1 MKRILTV
8 QDISCVGRCS
18 LTVALPIIS
27 AAGVEAGVLPTA
39 VLSTHTMFP
48 KYTFCDLTG
57 EIEKISTA
65 FEELDIGFDAIYTG
79 YLGSFEQLGLVSD
92 MFDRNGGK
100 DCTVLIDPVMADNGK
115 LYKGFTPEF
124 AKAMAKLCS
133 KADIIVPNLTEACFM
148 LDVPYVEDYTEDY
161 VRDLL
166 KKLAGLGAR
175 YAALTGISFEEG
187 KVGVYAYDSE
197 EDRYFSYYNEKL
209 PATYHGTGDIF
220 ASSTLGALMRGHSLE
235 SALRVAV
242 DFTLECIRLTM
253 KDEQR
258 RFYGV
263 NFEEA
268 IPYYIKRLE
277 EKL

>member
-1 MKRILTV
+1 
-8 QDISCVGRCS
+8 
-18 LTVALPIIS
+18 
-27 AAGVEAGVLPTA
+27 
-39 VLSTHTMFP
+39 MFP

-57 EIEKISTA
+57 EIEKISKT

-79 YLGSFEQLGLVSD
+79 YLGSFEQLALVSD

-115 LYKGFTPEF
+115 LYKGFTSEF

-148 LDVPYVEDYTEDY
+148 LDIPYSESYTEDY
-161 VRDLL
+161 VRDVL
-166 KKLAGLGAR
+166 KKLTGLGAKV
-175 YAALTGISFEEG
+175 AALTGISFEEG
-187 KVGVYAYDSE
+187 KLGVYAYDSE
-197 EDRYFSYYNEKL
+197 ADRYFQYYNDRL
-209 PATYHGTGDIF
+209 PVSYHGTGDIF
-220 ASSTLGALMRGHSLE
+220 ASSALGALMRGHTVE

-242 DFTLECIRLTM
+242 DFTLECIKNTVA
-253 KDEQR
+253 DGGR

-263 NFEEA
+263 NFEESL
-268 IPYYIKRLE
+268 PYYIKRLE